1 MTEAASLVLQLI
13 KSAAMEEALSK
24 KIEPVSGHAHK
35 TASNEHAH
43 RGNLSRR
50 NLLLTGSSLAT
61 ISALGAIA
69 SSERSQAQQQSA
81 PPPGRKPN
89 ILVIMGD
96 DIGQSNISAYTL
108 GVMGYR
114 TPNIDRIAKEG
125 MIFTDY
131 YAEQSCTAGRSSF
144 ITGQATLRTGLSKVG
159 LPAATLGLQPQDIT
173 IAQALKP
180 LGYATGHFG
189 KNHLGDRNAFLPTV
203 HGFDEFFGNLYH
215 LNAEEEPEHPDY
227 PKDPQFRAKFG
238 PRGVLRCKATDS
250 DDPTEDPRFGRV
262 GKQTIEDTGAL
273 TKKRMETIDDET
285 SDAAVDFMQRQARA
299 NRPFFVWFNSTRM
312 HAFTHVRSGM
322 RGQSGMPDNEYAD
335 GMIEH
340 DGQVGKLLKTL
351 DDLNLANET
360 IVIYTTDNGPHMNS
374 WPDAAMTPFRNEKNS
389 NWEGAFRVP
398 ALVRWPGRIK
408 AGSIS
413 NEMFSGLDW
422 FPTLLAAAGDT
433 GVKDRLLTGW
443 DTGGSTFKV
452 HLDGYNQ
459 LAYLTGLQDKSARRE
474 FFYFNDDG
482 QMVALRVD
490 NWKVVFCEQ
499 RSEGTLKVWREPF
512 VCMRAPTMFNLRMDP
527 YERAEIT
534 SNTYDDWVLRRSF
547 LVVPAQAI
555 VGRFVATFKEFP
567 PRQRP
572 SSFSVDQVMDQLN
585 KPTGG

>member
-1 MTEAASLVLQLI
+1 
-13 KSAAMEEALSK
+13 MEEALTK
-24 KIEPVSGHAHK
+24 EIAPVSGYARK
-35 TASNEHAH
+35 TASNEPAH

-61 ISALGAIA
+61 ISALAAIA
-69 SSERSQAQQQSA
+69 SSERTQAQQQSA
-81 PPPGRKPN
+81 PPSARKPN

-108 GVMGYR
+108 GVMGYQ

-159 LPAATLGLQPQDIT
+159 LPAAKLGLQPEDIT

-180 LGYATGHFG
+180 LGYATGQFG
-189 KNHLGDRNAFLPTV
+189 KNHLGDRNEFLPTV

-250 DDPTEDPRFGRV
+250 NDPTEDPRFGRV
-262 GKQTIEDTGAL
+262 GKQTIEDTGSL

-285 SDAAVDFMQRQARA
+285 SDAAVDFIQRQARA
-299 NRPFFVWFNSTRM
+299 NRPFFVWFNATRM
-312 HAFTHVRSGM
+312 HVFTHVRPTM
-322 RGQSGMPDNEYAD
+322 RGQSGMPDNEYGD

-351 DDLNLANET
+351 DDLNLANDT

-398 ALVRWPGRIK
+398 AMVRWPGHIK

-422 FPTLLAAAGDT
+422 FPTLLAAAGDP
-433 GVKDRLLTGW
+433 GVKDRLLAGW
-443 DTGGSTFKV
+443 EAGGSTFKV

-459 LAYLTGLQDKSARRE
+459 LSYLTGLQDKSARRE

-534 SNTYDDWVLRRSF
+534 SNTYDDWLLRRSF